1 MTEAASIP
9 VGLPSTLA
17 RPLADQLLAPRRRF
31 PLVRKLFKHRSF
43 VIGLTVVA
51 LLVLAA
57 IIGPWLTGLDPT
69 AMRMRNRFK
78 PPMPGLWFGAD
89 QFGRDVLT
97 RVLHGA
103 RLSLFIGLSVALMS
117 GAIGA
122 LIGICAGYFRRLDS
136 LLMRFMDALLAFPAI
151 LLAIGISAA
160 LGPQTTSVI
169 IALGVAYVP
178 RTARITRASTLVIR
192 EMEYVEAA
200 RLSGAGHVRMILRH
214 ILPNCMGPLVVQL
227 TFVFA
232 YAILAEAALS
242 FLGIGPPPPAPSW
255 GNIIAEGRDYS
266 IEAWWIML
274 FPGLAISL
282 AALGMN
288 LLGDGLRDVLDPRL
302 KVET

>member
-1 MTEAASIP
+1 MTEALS
-9 VGLPSTLA
+9 LP
-17 RPLADQLLAPRRRF
+17 RPPAGTAEQLLAPRRRLR
-31 PLVRKLFKHRSF
+31 LVRKLFKHRSF
-43 VIGLTVVA
+43 VIGLVIVA
-51 LLVLAA
+51 ILLLAA
-57 IIGPWLTGLDPT
+57 IVGPWLTGLDPT
-69 AMRMRNRFK
+69 AMRIRNRFK
-78 PPMPGLWFGAD
+78 PPMEGFWFGTD

-103 RLSLFIGLSVALMS
+103 RLSMFIGLSVAILS
-117 GAIGA
+117 GAVGT
-122 LIGICAGYFRRLDS
+122 LIGITAGYFRRLDS
-136 LLMRFMDALLAFPAI
+136 LLMRCMDALLAFPAI

-169 IALGVAYVP
+169 VALAVAYVP

-200 RLSGAGHVRMILRH
+200 RLSGASHLRMIFKH

-242 FLGIGPPPPAPSW
+242 FLGIGPPPPEPSW

-274 FPGLAISL
+274 FPGLSISL

>member
-1 MTEAASIP
+1 MTEAA
-9 VGLPSTLA
+9 TLRA
-17 RPLADQLLAPRRRF
+17 PQAALSPTEPQQLLAPRRRF
-31 PLVRKLFKHRSF
+31 GLLRKLFKHRSF
-43 VIGLTVVA
+43 VIGLVIVV

-57 IIGPWLTGLDPT
+57 IVGPWLTGMDPT

-78 PPMPGLWFGAD
+78 PPMQGLWFGAD
-89 QFGRDVLT
+89 QFGRDMLT

-103 RLSLFIGLSVALMS
+103 RLSLFIGLSVAVLS
-117 GAIGA
+117 GMVGT
-122 LIGICAGYFRRLDS
+122 LIGITAGYFRRLDS
-136 LLMRFMDALLAFPAI
+136 LLMRCMDALLAFPAI

-169 IALGVAYVP
+169 VALAVAYVP

-200 RLSGAGHVRMILRH
+200 RLAGAGHLRMIFKH

-242 FLGIGPPPPAPSW
+242 FLGIGPPPPTPSW

-266 IEAWWIML
+266 VEAWWIML

-302 KVET
+302 KLET

>member
-1 MTEAASIP
+1 MTEATSLP
-9 VGLPSTLA
+9 GPGLTPTVQA
-17 RPLADQLLAPRRRF
+17 EQQLAPKRRW
-31 PLVRKLFKHRSF
+31 PLVRKLFRHRSF
-43 VIGLTVVA
+43 VIGLVIVL

-57 IIGPWLTGLDPT
+57 IVGPWLTGLDPT
-69 AMRMRNRFK
+69 SMRMRNRFK
-78 PPMPGLWFGAD
+78 PPAPGLWFGAD
-89 QFGRDVLT
+89 QFGRDVLN
-97 RVLHGA
+97 RVLYGA
-103 RLSLFIGLSVALMS
+103 RLSLSIGLSVALMS
-117 GAIGA
+117 GLVGT
-122 LIGICAGYFRRLDS
+122 LIGIAAGYFRRLDS
-136 LLMRFMDALLAFPAI
+136 LLMRCMDALLAFPAI

-169 IALGVAYVP
+169 VALGVAYVP

-200 RLSGAGHVRMILRH
+200 RLSGAGHLRMLFRH

-242 FLGIGPPPPAPSW
+242 FLGIGPPPPTPSW
-255 GNIIAEGRDYS
+255 GNIIAEGRDYAV
-266 IEAWWIML
+266 EAWWIML

>member
-97 RVLHGA
+97 RVLYGA

>member
-1 MTEAASIP
+1 M
-9 VGLPSTLA
+9 
-17 RPLADQLLAPRRRF
+17 
-31 PLVRKLFKHRSF
+31 
-43 VIGLTVVA
+43 IGLAVVL

-57 IIGPWLTGLDPT
+57 IVGPMLTGVDPT
-69 AMRMRNRFK
+69 AMRIRNRFK
-78 PPMPGLWFGAD
+78 PPSEAFLFGTD

-103 RLSLFIGLSVALMS
+103 RLSLTIGLSVALMS
-117 GAIGA
+117 GLVGTAIGIA
-122 LIGICAGYFRRLDS
+122 SGYFRRLDS
-136 LLMRFMDALLAFPAI
+136 LLMRCMDALLAFPAI

-169 IALGVAYVP
+169 VALGVAYVP

-192 EMEYVEAA
+192 EMEYMEAA
-200 RLSGAGHVRMILRH
+200 RLAGASHLRMIFRH

-274 FPGLAISL
+274 FPGIAISL

-302 KVET
+302 KVES